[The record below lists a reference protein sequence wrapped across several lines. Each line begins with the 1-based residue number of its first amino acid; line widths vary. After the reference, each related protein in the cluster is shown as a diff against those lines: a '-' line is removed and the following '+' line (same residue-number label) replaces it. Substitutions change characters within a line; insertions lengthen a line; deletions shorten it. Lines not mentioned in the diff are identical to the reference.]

1 MTRPDGSARRPF
13 RRSPTPRPLPLL
25 GIGLALVLAGGAF
38 AAASSQAAIPDA
50 SETRTETSLGLPP
63 VRALSPVGAGRRPAA
78 PQAEAHPLGEAAPPQ
93 QNPSPRETSANGPA
107 AIGGPSSSKG
117 EEPALGL
124 FYLGTLGL
132 PETSLA
138 RIARDLAGIGLPY
151 TIRGLPWKSVP
162 ADPARTDVVR
172 RETTL
177 EDLTEPFNREKT
189 PIHVDPRPFRALEAA
204 LRRDGFS
211 GALPLPLWLVTL
223 EGDAPAAEVLPGDR
237 PPLCALGELLA
248 RSESPRLRERLRAEV
263 LARLSDE
270 ARKELLV
277 CADFAPDVRP
287 RAKILSPE

>member
-1 MTRPDGSARRPF
+1 MTRRDRRI
-13 RRSPTPRPLPLL
+13 LL
-25 GIGLALVLAGGAF
+25 RTAVSGLSLALVLGVGTAALSAAHSAPG
-38 AAASSQAAIPDA
+38 AAATLA
-50 SETRTETSLGLPP
+50 RPP
-63 VRALSPVGAGRRPAA
+63 VRALSFLSAGERPAA
-78 PQAEAHPLGEAAPPQ
+78 PGAEVRRLAPLSEEAPP
-93 QNPSPRETSANGPA
+93 E
-107 AIGGPSSSKG
+107 GGPGAALRAADEETPAEKRG
-117 EEPALGL
+117 EPGVRL

-132 PETSLA
+132 PETSLS
-138 RIARDLAGIGLPY
+138 RIARDLAALGLPY

-189 PIHVDPRPFRALEAA
+189 PVHVDPRPFRALEAA
-204 LRRDGFS
+204 LRREGFS
-211 GALPLPLWLVTL
+211 GNLPLPLWLATL
-223 EGDAPAAEVLPGDR
+223 EGDAPATEVLPGDL

-248 RSESPRLRERLRAEV
+248 RTESPRLRERLRAEV

-287 RAKILSPE
+287 RTKILSPE

>member
-13 RRSPTPRPLPLL
+13 RRRPTPRSLPLL
-25 GIGLALVLAGGAF
+25 GIGLAFVLAGGAF
-38 AAASSQAAIPDA
+38 AAPSQAALPDA

-63 VRALSPVGAGRRPAA
+63 VRALSPVGAGRHPAA
-78 PQAEAHPLGEAAPPQ
+78 PQAEARPLGEAAPPP

-107 AIGGPSSSKG
+107 ASAGPSSSKG

-189 PIHVDPRPFRALEAA
+189 PVHVDPRPFRALEAA

-263 LARLSDE
+263 LARLSDA
-270 ARKELLV
+270 ARKELLA
-277 CADFAPDVRP
+277 CADFSPDVRP
-287 RAKILSPE
+287 RAKTSSPE

>member
-1 MTRPDGSARRPF
+1 MTRPDGSARRSF
-13 RRSPTPRPLPLL
+13 RRNATPRPLPLL
-25 GIGLALVLAGGAF
+25 GIGLAFVLAGGAF
-38 AAASSQAAIPDA
+38 AAPSRAALPDA

-78 PQAEAHPLGEAAPPQ
+78 PQAEARPLGEAAPPP

-107 AIGGPSSSKG
+107 ANGGPSSSKG

-189 PIHVDPRPFRALEAA
+189 PVHVDPRPFRALEAA

-263 LARLSDE
+263 LARLSDA
-270 ARKELLV
+270 ARRELLV

>member
-13 RRSPTPRPLPLL
+13 RRRPTPRSLPLL
-25 GIGLALVLAGGAF
+25 GIGLAFVLAGGAF
-38 AAASSQAAIPDA
+38 AAPSQAALPDA
-50 SETRTETSLGLPP
+50 SETRTETSLSLPP

-78 PQAEAHPLGEAAPPQ
+78 PQAEARPLGEAAPPP
-93 QNPSPRETSANGPA
+93 QNPSPQETSANGPA
-107 AIGGPSSSKG
+107 ASAGPSSSKG

-189 PIHVDPRPFRALEAA
+189 PVHVDPRPFRALEAA

-223 EGDAPAAEVLPGDR
+223 EGDAPATEVLPGDL

-248 RSESPRLRERLRAEV
+248 RTEFPQLRERLRAEV
-263 LARLSDE
+263 LARLSDA

-287 RAKILSPE
+287 RAKPSSPE